1 MAYKVT
7 SIFFMAHT
15 RCHKRLRAL
24 PPPIPREGPDQ
35 SASPAPQGRNP
46 SRATS
51 QVPTIAPE
59 GGGGDGGWGRRTE
72 GTQAGGATATTMSAV
87 VCGKRASSSFFEDLT
102 HPTGGS
108 PPAAKRTRCG
118 GAFFPPPPPPTWPRG
133 VTKNDLVARLSTQFP
148 AMSLEDFGFGVT
160 MTLNDLTQ
168 MIEKALDKSGNN
180 VDSAIRSLL
189 NLHLESVQNNSG
201 VAFEPIQETTE
212 VQVSAEV
219 VSDGNEIGAP
229 SESAPCPENFPSNG
243 SEWVELLVN
252 EMTTA
257 SNMDDAKSR
266 ATRVLEAFEK
276 AVVSHVNAQG
286 PHDFQ
291 KHERQKDYDAK
302 NQELQD
308 EKQRIAEFQE
318 QVRNLELN
326 NYRLSMLLRQ
336 AQQGSSIPGRFN
348 PDVF

>member
-1 MAYKVT
+1 
-7 SIFFMAHT
+7 
-15 RCHKRLRAL
+15 
-24 PPPIPREGPDQ
+24 
-35 SASPAPQGRNP
+35 
-46 SRATS
+46 
-51 QVPTIAPE
+51 
-59 GGGGDGGWGRRTE
+59 
-72 GTQAGGATATTMSAV
+72 
-87 VCGKRASSSFFEDLT
+87 
-102 HPTGGS
+102 
-108 PPAAKRTRCG
+108 
-118 GAFFPPPPPPTWPRG
+118 
-133 VTKNDLVARLSTQFP
+133 
-148 AMSLEDFGFGVT
+148 
-160 MTLNDLTQ
+160 

-291 KHERQKDYDAK
+291 KENAVLKGQMESLTRENTILKRAFAIQHERQKDYDAK

>member
-1 MAYKVT
+1 MLTVEESLVT
-7 SIFFMAHT
+7 AGGVEGLVGSP
-15 RCHKRLRAL
+15 LGLGLGLGLGL
-24 PPPIPREGPDQ
+24 PSPFPV
-35 SASPAPQGRNP
+35 SAAGYGVN
-46 SRATS
+46 
-51 QVPTIAPE
+51 
-59 GGGGDGGWGRRTE
+59 GRR
-72 GTQAGGATATTMSAV
+72 
-87 VCGKRASSSFFEDLT
+87 
-102 HPTGGS
+102 GGS
-108 PPAAKRTRCG
+108 
-118 GAFFPPPPPPTWPRG
+118 
-133 VTKNDLVARLSTQFP
+133 
-148 AMSLEDFGFGVT
+148 MSRRE
-160 MTLNDLTQ
+160 
-168 MIEKALDKSGNN
+168 SG
-180 VDSAIRSLL
+180 
-189 NLHLESVQNNSG
+189 
-201 VAFEPIQETTE
+201 
-212 VQVSAEV
+212 V

-291 KHERQKDYDAK
+291 KENAVLKGQMESLTRENTILKRAFAIQHERQDYDAK

>member
-1 MAYKVT
+1 
-7 SIFFMAHT
+7 
-15 RCHKRLRAL
+15 
-24 PPPIPREGPDQ
+24 
-35 SASPAPQGRNP
+35 
-46 SRATS
+46 
-51 QVPTIAPE
+51 
-59 GGGGDGGWGRRTE
+59 
-72 GTQAGGATATTMSAV
+72 MSAV

-212 VQVSAEV
+212 VQVSAE
-219 VSDGNEIGAP
+219 DGNEIGAP

-291 KHERQKDYDAK
+291 KENAVLKGQMESLTRENTILKRAFAIQHERQKDYDAK

>member
-1 MAYKVT
+1 
-7 SIFFMAHT
+7 
-15 RCHKRLRAL
+15 
-24 PPPIPREGPDQ
+24 
-35 SASPAPQGRNP
+35 
-46 SRATS
+46 
-51 QVPTIAPE
+51 
-59 GGGGDGGWGRRTE
+59 
-72 GTQAGGATATTMSAV
+72 MSAV

-148 AMSLEDFGFGVT
+148 AMSLE
-160 MTLNDLTQ
+160 

-291 KHERQKDYDAK
+291 KENAVLKGQMESLTRENTILKRAFAIQHERQDYDAK